1 MTLLG
6 EFQRLGARVVVRV
19 IVARRGCEE
28 AAGTLDFPKEIWP
41 RIRERW
47 FDVVERVTEES
58 E

>member
-6 EFQRLGARVVVRV
+6 AFQRLGARVVVRV
-19 IVARRGCEE
+19 VIADRGHEE
-28 AAGTLDFPKEIWP
+28 LAGVLDFPKEIWP

-47 FDVVERVTEES
+47 FDVARRLEETD